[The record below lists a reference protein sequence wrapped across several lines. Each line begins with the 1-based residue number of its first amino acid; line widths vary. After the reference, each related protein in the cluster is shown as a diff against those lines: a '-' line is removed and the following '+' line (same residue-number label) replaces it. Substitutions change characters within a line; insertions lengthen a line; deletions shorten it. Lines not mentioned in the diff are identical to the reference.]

1 MHKFKAAKEYLG
13 ALRDDQLGALLAA
26 SGDVVLFV
34 GEDGLIKEFAIPD
47 DRLAAELGA
56 SKRWIGKP
64 WAKLVSRETVPKLE
78 TLVKEVRTEP
88 SAPRQLNHL
97 TATEDVPIV
106 YTVLRIGNS
115 STMLALGRDLRSVAR
130 LQQQLV
136 AAQARMD
143 AEYEKLRSAQM
154 RYKFL
159 FEITPD
165 PVLIADAG
173 NLEVLDANPAA
184 RRTLA
189 EAVKRGLMH
198 AFSKDGGQSVRAL
211 LDQARSSTRSEAGVT
226 RLAGQSKD
234 VAVAV
239 SHIKYQGGACYLV
252 RISAKSG
259 AGGSGAL
266 SPTQKAMLACVER
279 SPDGFVLITEDGRV
293 AGANAAFLE
302 MINLGSE
309 DGIKGQSIEQWV
321 GRPGVDVGVLLSNL
335 RERGAIRLYATT
347 LRSEFSDVLDVEL
360 SGVSVMGEGKPVFGI
375 SVRQVSQRAAKAPV
389 PQRHRTPEEIKQLIG
404 RMSLKDLVRETADVI
419 ERMGIEAALDLTKD
433 NRASAAELLGL
444 SRQSLYIKLRRYGL
458 DNDATDNTG

>member
-1 MHKFKAAKEYLG
+1 VHKFKAAKEYLG
-13 ALRDDQLGALLAA
+13 ALRDDQLGALLAV

-47 DRLAAELGA
+47 DRLATELGA

-64 WAKLVSRETVPKLE
+64 WAKLVTRETAPKLE
-78 TLVKEVRTEP
+78 ALVKEVRTEP
-88 SAPRQLNHL
+88 SSPRQLNHV
-97 TATEDVPIV
+97 TSGEDVPIV
-106 YTVLRIGNS
+106 YTVLRIGNT
-115 STMLALGRDLRSVAR
+115 STMLALGRDMRSVAR

-165 PVLIADAG
+165 PVLIVDAG
-173 NLEVLDANPAA
+173 SLDVLDANPAA
-184 RRTLA
+184 RRMLG

-198 AFSKDGGQSVRAL
+198 AFSKDGANAVRAL
-211 LDQARSSTRSEAGVT
+211 LDQARSSTRSEAGIT

-239 SHIKYQGGACYLV
+239 SHIKHQGGTCYLV
-252 RISAKSG
+252 RVSAKTG
-259 AGGSGAL
+259 AQGAL
-266 SPTQKAMLACVER
+266 SPAQKAMLACVER
-279 SPDGFVLITEDGRV
+279 SPDGFVLIDEDGLV

-309 DGIKGQSIEQWV
+309 EGVKGQSIEQWV
-321 GRPGVDVGVLLSNL
+321 GRAGVDVGVILSNL
-335 RERGAIRLYATT
+335 RERGTIRLYTTT
-347 LRSEFSDVLDVEL
+347 LRTELSDVMDVEL
-360 SGVSVMGEGKPVFGI
+360 SGVSVMGEGRSVYGL
-375 SVRQVSQRAAKAPV
+375 SVRQVSQRVAKAPQ

>member
-1 MHKFKAAKEYLG
+1 VHKFKAAKEYLG
-13 ALRDDQLGALLAA
+13 ALRDDQLGALLAV

-47 DRLAAELGA
+47 DRLATELGA

-64 WAKLVSRETVPKLE
+64 WAKLVTRETAPKLE
-78 TLVKEVRTEP
+78 ALVKEVSTEP
-88 SAPRQLNHL
+88 SSPRQLNHI
-97 TATEDVPIV
+97 TAGEDVPIV
-106 YTVLRIGNS
+106 YTVLRIGSS

-136 AAQARMD
+136 SAQARMD

-165 PVLIADAG
+165 PVLIVDAG
-173 NLEVLDANPAA
+173 SLDVLDANPAA
-184 RRTLA
+184 RRTLS

-198 AFSKDGGQSVRAL
+198 AFSKDGAAAVRAL
-211 LDQARSSTRSEAGVT
+211 LDQARSSTRSESGVT

-234 VAVAV
+234 VSIAV
-239 SHIKYQGGACYLV
+239 SHIKHQGGACYLV
-252 RISAKSG
+252 RISTKSN
-259 AGGSGAL
+259 AASPL

-279 SPDGFVLITEDGRV
+279 SPDGFVLIDDEGLV

-302 MINLGSE
+302 MINVGAE
-309 DGIKGQSIEQWV
+309 DGVKGQSIEQWV
-321 GRPGVDVGVLLSNL
+321 GRPGVDMGVLLSNL
-335 RERGAIRLYATT
+335 RERGAIRLYTTT
-347 LRSEFSDVLDVEL
+347 LRTEYSDVMDVEL
-360 SGVSVMGEGKPVFGI
+360 SGVSVMGEGKPVYGI
-375 SVRQVSQRAAKAPV
+375 SVRQVSQRVVKAPA

-458 DNDATDNTG
+458 DNDAADNTG

>member
-13 ALRDDQLGALLAA
+13 ALRDDQLGALLAV

-64 WAKLVSRETVPKLE
+64 WAKLVTRDTAPKLE
-78 TLVKEVRTEP
+78 ALVKEVRTEP
-88 SAPRQLNHL
+88 SSPRQLNHI
-97 TATEDVPIV
+97 TATDDVPIV

-115 STMLALGRDLRSVAR
+115 STMLALGRDMRSIAR
-130 LQQQLV
+130 VQQQLV

-165 PVLIADAG
+165 PVLIVEG
-173 NLEVLDANPAA
+173 GSLEVLDANPAA
-184 RRTLA
+184 RRTMS
-189 EAVKRGLMH
+189 EGVKRGLLA
-198 AFSKDGGQSVRAL
+198 AFSKDGGQAIRAL
-211 LDQARSSTRSEAGVT
+211 LDQSRLSARSEVGGA

-234 VAVAV
+234 VSVAV
-239 SHIKYQGGACYLV
+239 THIKYQGGACYIV
-252 RISAKSG
+252 RVSAKT
-259 AGGSGAL
+259 AGPGAL

-279 SPDGFVLITEDGRV
+279 SPDGFVLIAEDGLV

-302 MINLGSE
+302 MINMGSE
-309 DGIKGQSIEQWV
+309 EGLKGQSIEQWV

-347 LRSEFSDVLDVEL
+347 LRTELSDVMDVEL
-360 SGVSVMGEGKPVFGI
+360 SGVSVMGDGKPFYGI
-375 SVRQVSQRAAKAPV
+375 SVRQVSQRVVKSSP

-458 DNDATDNTG
+458 DNDASDNTG